1 MSDRV
6 DRRPMRK
13 NVRPSRMFRYIRR
26 YGGRVDTLPFFSLQL
41 ISADGRKLCE
51 GPALVDDVIVT
62 DKNGRLRTYTEDGTF
77 VHPGRP
83 DLDKI
88 NLNRFRGFVCDP

>member
-1 MSDRV
+1 MPDRV

-13 NVRPSRMFRYIRR
+13 NVSPSRMYRYVRR
-26 YGGRVDTLPFFSLQL
+26 YGGRVDTLPVPGYYLQL

-83 DLDKI
+83 DLDEI
-88 NLNRFRGFVCDP
+88 NLNRFRGFK